1 MDFHVVFVFSC
12 STVQRQHLLNRN
24 RCDTVAVTHLE
35 ILTRKKEDQIF
46 KIIDKVLK
54 QVFGEEATLFI
65 YKYIEKQYSL
75 HRSEFSEK
83 IDVFAKGLESCLS
96 SGAFAIESKIL
107 EDISSMYG
115 TVSEARFERKL
126 EGYDFASQMK
136 IVMRRA

>member
-1 MDFHVVFVFSC
+1 
-12 STVQRQHLLNRN
+12 
-24 RCDTVAVTHLE
+24 LE
-35 ILTRKKEDQIF
+35 TLTRKKEDQIF

-83 IDVFAKGLESCLS
+83 IDVFAKGLEGCLS

-107 EDISSMYG
+107 DDVSSIYG
-115 TVSEARFERKL
+115 SVNETRFERKP
-126 EGYDFASQMK
+126 ERYDFASQMK
-136 IVMRRA
+136 IAMRKA